1 MTKDVLVT
9 ISGLQ
14 FMDDDS
20 DSVELIT
27 SGSYYKRNGKH
38 YILYDEVQ
46 EGFEGVTKNTVKIA
60 QDMMDI
66 TKKGVTNVH
75 MMFEKN
81 KKNVTYYY
89 TPFGS
94 LLVGIDARNVDVVET
109 EDNISVKVNYNLEV
123 NYEHLADCAITMN
136 IRSKDARDFKI

>member
-14 FMDDDS
+14 FMDEDS

-38 YILYDEVQ
+38 YVLYDEVQ

-136 IRSKDARDFKI
+136 IRSKDAKDFKI

>member
-14 FMDDDS
+14 FMGEDN

-38 YILYDEVQ
+38 YVLYDEVQ
-46 EGFEGVTKNTVKIA
+46 EGFDGVTKNTVKIA

-136 IRSKDARDFKI
+136 ICSKDVKDFKI

>member
-14 FMDDDS
+14 FMDEDS

-38 YILYDEVQ
+38 YVLYDEVQ

-94 LLVGIDARNVDVVET
+94 LLVGIDAKNVDVIET

-136 IRSKDARDFKI
+136 IRSKDAKDFKI

>member
-136 IRSKDARDFKI
+136 IRSKDAKDFKI

>member
-14 FMDDDS
+14 FMGEDN

-38 YILYDEVQ
+38 YVLYDEVQ
-46 EGFEGVTKNTVKIA
+46 EGFDGVTKNTVKIA

-136 IRSKDARDFKI
+136 ICSKDAKDFKI

>member
-1 MTKDVLVT
+1 MTKDVFVT

-14 FMDDDS
+14 FMGEDN

-38 YILYDEVQ
+38 YVLYDEVQ
-46 EGFEGVTKNTVKIA
+46 EGFDGVTKNTVKIA

-136 IRSKDARDFKI
+136 ICSKDVKDFKI

>member
-94 LLVGIDARNVDVVET
+94 LLVGLDARNVDVVET

-136 IRSKDARDFKI
+136 IRSKDAKDFKI